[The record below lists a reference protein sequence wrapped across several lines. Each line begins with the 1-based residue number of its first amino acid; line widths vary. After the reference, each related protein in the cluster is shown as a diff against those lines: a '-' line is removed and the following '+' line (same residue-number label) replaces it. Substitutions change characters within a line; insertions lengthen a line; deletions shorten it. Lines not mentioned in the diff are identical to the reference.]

1 MSRSSPVWWL
11 ELAVMASRFMRSW
24 AIGVCMAA
32 LLAASA
38 PEIGHAQG
46 ARATIEGS
54 EQPNFGRIIL
64 TLPGIQTTSVR
75 VAGSVL
81 IVGFSEP
88 VALQQV
94 ERIVRQMPSY
104 ISVARIDPDGLGARF
119 ALKRTVTP
127 NKIEA
132 AERVFIDLIP
142 PGWQGMLPGLPTEV
156 VVDLARR
163 AQAAEAMVRS
173 GVRIGPEQEA
183 REVDVRVARLPTL
196 TRLVFDLPPDIPVE
210 PNVVDNTITLNMRG
224 PVKLDPARL
233 RPLLPESVTLAGV
246 ENESG
251 GLTVKLEAAEGHAI
265 RHFRE
270 EDGFTVDFAL
280 PPRAAPSPVAA
291 PAPAAAAP
299 PAPQGAPQIP
309 AQADAAKASGPAEL
323 APVLPQAQERA
334 AQPALPP
341 QKVGITAST
350 VPDGK
355 RVDFL
360 FPRRTA
366 AAAFQDR
373 GETVIVFDTIDE
385 VDPQGVAAAAPGF
398 VQEARGAREGR
409 AMVLRLKFKS
419 AGVMRFAPDG
429 LGWALTVGDAGV
441 AAATVL
447 RPQRGF
453 DESGQS
459 VLSVPI
465 SGVSAI
471 HWIGAEEG
479 GQLAVATSVGP
490 GAAMPKPQRFVEL
503 QIEQSMQGVVVRP
516 VADDITVRSNVS
528 HVTIARG
535 GGLALSVETALQPAA
550 AADPTQ
556 TGLVIERSEWEKM
569 RLGSPREQMAE
580 LVRAAATAQRSE
592 RAGARIALAAHLLAN
607 GLGVEALGPLDA
619 LVAEEP
625 ARRSDR
631 RVRLMQGMAH
641 TMMHRPKE
649 AEAALAADSLKES
662 LEADLWRAVN
672 DSRAGRY
679 SRAFAAFR
687 RASAILDGYPDHL
700 QAMIR
705 PEALRTAI
713 AMKDQAVAGRHL
725 GLLNEYVPMWLNRDQ
740 VALMQA
746 EFDEMAGRVEAALT
760 GYRALFDSA
769 VRPVAARAQLKGMQL
784 ANRENDNSIP
794 REEMVARLETLTI
807 AWRGDQTE
815 IEALGELGNIYV
827 EDQRWRDAFGLARK
841 ATAMFPDHAITRRL
855 HDEAAKHFDELF
867 TSGKGATLGRSEV
880 VALFYDFKEFMPVG
894 RRGDEI
900 IRRLADRLVELDL
913 LDQAAEMLQHQIDNR
928 ISGAQRATVA
938 ARLAMIRLMNRQP
951 AEALRALGNSRIAEM
966 PRDVR
971 RARQL
976 LEAKALS
983 DLSRTDLA
991 LDILSAET
999 GPEVDRLR
1007 ADVLWSARRWREA
1020 GEAHERILG
1029 EAWRKSEPLSERERA
1044 DALRAAVAYV
1054 MSEEAL
1060 AVDRLRTKF
1069 AAPMAQ
1075 TPDARMFAFITGLD
1089 KARPGDIREISRA
1102 VANAD
1107 TLTEFMDEY
1116 RKRYPEIATSRRGAA
1131 TGPAGQPPAPEAAP
1145 AQGQPAQAPTAPNA
1159 AAPNAAAPNAQPA
1172 AAAPPQTQ
1180 PQRQG

>member
-1 MSRSSPVWWL
+1 
-11 ELAVMASRFMRSW
+11 MASRFMRSW
-24 AIGVCMAA
+24 AIGVCVAA
-32 LLAASA
+32 LLAVSA
-38 PEIGHAQG
+38 PGIGYAQG

-64 TLPGIQTTSVR
+64 TLPGIQSTSVR
-75 VAGSVL
+75 LAGSVL

-127 NKIEA
+127 NKMEA

-142 PGWQGMLPGLPTEV
+142 PGWQGMLPSLPIEV
-156 VVDLARR
+156 VAELTRR

-173 GVRIGPEQEA
+173 GVRLGPVQPA
-183 REVDVRVARLPTL
+183 REVEVRVSRLPTL
-196 TRLVFDLPPDIPVE
+196 TRLVFDVPPEVPVE
-210 PNVVDNTITLNMRG
+210 PTVADNMITLSMRG

-233 RPLLPESVTLAGV
+233 RPLLPESLTLAGV
-246 ENESG
+246 ENESDA
-251 GLTVKLEAAEGHAI
+251 LTVKLAAAEGHSI

-270 EDGFTVDFAL
+270 EDGFTVDFAA
-280 PPRAAPSPVAA
+280 PPAAAPTVAA
-291 PAPAAAAP
+291 SPAAAAL
-299 PAPQGAPQIP
+299 PQGAPQTA

-323 APVLPQAQERA
+323 AQVQPQAEQRA
-334 AQPALPP
+334 APPPLPP
-341 QKVGITAST
+341 QKVGITASA
-350 VPDGK
+350 VPDGM

-429 LGWALTVGDAGV
+429 LGWVLTVGDAGV

-465 SGVSAI
+465 TGVSAI

-479 GQLAVATSVGP
+479 GPLAVATSLGP

-528 HVTIARG
+528 HVTIART
-535 GGLALSVETALQPAA
+535 GGLALSVEAAMQPAA

-556 TGLVIERSEWEKM
+556 TGLIIERSEWEKM

-592 RAGARIALAAHLLAN
+592 RAAARIALAAHLLAN

-662 LEADLWRAVN
+662 LEAELWRAVN
-672 DSRAGRY
+672 DSRAGRHP
-679 SRAFAAFR
+679 RAFAAFR
-687 RASAILDGYPDHL
+687 RAAAILDSYPDHL

-725 GLLNEYVPMWLNRDQ
+725 SLLGEYVPMWLNRDQ

-746 EFDEMAGRVEAALT
+746 EFDEMAGRVDAALT
-760 GYRALFDSA
+760 GYKALFDSA
-769 VRPVAARAQLKGMQL
+769 LRPVSARAQLKGMQL
-784 ANRENDNSIP
+784 ANRENDGSIP

-815 IEALGELGNIYV
+815 IEALGELGHIYV
-827 EDQRWRDAFGLARK
+827 EDQRWREAFGLARK
-841 ATAMFPDHAITRRL
+841 ASSMFPDHAITRRL

-867 TSGKGATLGRSEV
+867 TSGKGGTLGRAEV

-951 AEALRALGNSRIAEM
+951 AEALRALGASRIAEM

-1131 TGPAGQPPAPEAAP
+1131 AGPAGQPPAPAP
-1145 AQGQPAQAPTAPNA
+1145 AQGQPAQTPTAPNA
-1159 AAPNAAAPNAQPA
+1159 AAPNASAPNAQPA
-1172 AAAPPQTQ
+1172 AAAPPQGQ